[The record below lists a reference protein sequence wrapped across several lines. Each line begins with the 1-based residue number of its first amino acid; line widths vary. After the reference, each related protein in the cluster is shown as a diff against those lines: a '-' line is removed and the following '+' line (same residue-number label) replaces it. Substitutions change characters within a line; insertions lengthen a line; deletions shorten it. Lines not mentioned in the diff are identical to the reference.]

1 MGSDNFMEKLREDM
15 QVPQFYFNRL
25 YITPTNFE
33 VITGLIKIYYKK
45 LTLLIRRIFSFQQW
59 ILLYRIEKNSPAPS
73 TSFFRYKKLFPPKDR
88 FWADPFIV
96 FENNLYYVF
105 IEELMYD
112 SNKGHISVFTI
123 SPEGELSTPQK
134 IIEEK
139 YHLSYPFV
147 FQEQDDYY
155 MIPESM
161 ENKSIDLYKCSVF
174 PDKWEKVKVLMNNI
188 NAVDPTLF
196 FYNNKYWLFVNVR
209 ENEGASEWDELF
221 LYYADDFKSDA
232 WTSHP
237 QNPIVSDVKK
247 ARPAGRIFKQNGQYY
262 RPSQNCSGHYG
273 RGMTINRIT
282 VLNENEY
289 KEEVVQFIF
298 PRWDKKLI
306 STHTLSF
313 EKNLTVI
320 DGLYL
325 RKK

>member
-1 MGSDNFMEKLREDM
+1 
-15 QVPQFYFNRL
+15 
-25 YITPTNFE
+25 
-33 VITGLIKIYYKK
+33 
-45 LTLLIRRIFSFQQW
+45 
-59 ILLYRIEKNSPAPS
+59 
-73 TSFFRYKKLFPPKDR
+73 
-88 FWADPFIV
+88 
-96 FENNLYYVF
+96 
-105 IEELMYD
+105 
-112 SNKGHISVFTI
+112 
-123 SPEGELSTPQK
+123 
-134 IIEEK
+134 
-139 YHLSYPFV
+139 
-147 FQEQDDYY
+147 
-155 MIPESM
+155 
-161 ENKSIDLYKCSVF
+161 
-174 PDKWEKVKVLMNNI
+174 MNNI

-221 LYYADDFKSDA
+221 LYYADDFMSDS

-247 ARPAGRIFKQNGQYY
+247 ARPAGRIFKKNDQYY

-320 DGLYL
+320 DGMYL